1 MLFPTLDYLVFLA
14 VTVALYWL
22 LPRAARLPLV
32 GVASVG
38 FYASWNPA
46 YLPVLLGMTF
56 GSWALGLW
64 VGHLL
69 ATGRKAVAATAA
81 SVILLTLPLVMFK
94 YWGFLAENVEALGA
108 SLGVPL
114 ALPRLGLALPIG
126 LSFFTFEALS
136 YVIDVKRGDPV
147 ERGPGRYLSFITFF
161 PHLIAGPILRP
172 RELLPQLREL
182 PLLRADQVGGGLYR
196 IGLGMA
202 KKILVAD
209 VLQLGM
215 VDPLF
220 ADPDRFSGV
229 ELLLAL
235 YAYTLQIYYD
245 FSAYTDI
252 AIGSAALFGIT
263 LPENFRRPYKATTV
277 AAFWRR
283 WHITLSDWVKDY
295 VYFPMGGARVA
306 EWKVYRNLMLTLLI
320 IGVWHGAS
328 WNFVVYG
335 LLHGSAVCVN
345 RWLRKRS
352 GRRPEDEVEG
362 AWAWTWRFL
371 LTFHFVVLARV
382 LFRADTLG
390 GAWEYVVAMA
400 DTSLA
405 MPRFSHSAWFVFA
418 LGFFLHFSP
427 ERWEARLREGFVR
440 LGPIGWA
447 TALAAVA
454 WATVTFGTGES
465 LSFIYYQF

>member
-1 MLFPTLDYLVFLA
+1 MLFPTLDYLVFLT
-14 VTVALYWL
+14 VTVGAYWL
-22 LPRAARLPLV
+22 LPRAARMPLL
-32 GVASVG
+32 GVASLL

-46 YLPVLLGMTF
+46 YLPVLLGMTA
-56 GSWALGLW
+56 GSWLLGMW
-64 VGHLL
+64 VGHRLV
-69 ATGRKAVAATAA
+69 AGRPASASAAL
-81 SVILLTLPLVMFK
+81 SVVLLTLPLVLFK
-94 YWGFLAENVEALGA
+94 YWGFLAENVEAAGLALG
-108 SLGVPL
+108 LPL
-114 ALPRLGLALPIG
+114 DLPRLGLALPIG

-136 YVIDVKRGDPV
+136 YVIDVKRGDAP
-147 ERGPGRYLSFITFF
+147 EREPLRYSTFITFF

-172 RELLPQLREL
+172 RELLPQLRAL
-182 PLLRADQVGGGLYR
+182 PLLHADQVGGGLYR

-209 VLQLGM
+209 VIKLGM

-220 ADPDRFSGV
+220 SDPERFTGL

-252 AIGSAALFGIT
+252 AIGSAALFGIS

-335 LLHGSAVCVN
+335 LLHGAAVCLN

-352 GRRPEDEVEG
+352 GRRPEEEIPGV
-362 AWAWTWRFL
+362 WAWTWRFL
-371 LTFHFVVLARV
+371 LTFHFVVFARV

-390 GAWEYVVAMA
+390 GAWDYLVAMA

-405 MPRFSHSAWFVFA
+405 MPRFSHSAWLVFLVAFA
-418 LGFFLHFSP
+418 LHFTP
-427 ERWEARLREGFVR
+427 DRWELRLREAFVAR
-440 LGPIGWA
+440 GPLVWALVLG
-447 TALAAVA
+447 AVA